1 LRELSKAQKLRVA
14 AIAVV
19 CGLIV
24 YAVGVLTF
32 LQSPVFSMFW
42 IVSSQT
48 ALDAIYVAAATA
60 AALSIIIL
68 SIVFIRKRKGVFS
81 EKHNIRFMGTFKAS
95 SEARGI
101 VTLPPDCKKTSS
113 YPGCNETEQKTV
125 SNPGGSKS
133 VQKNPSAVEPIMQSS
148 KQSATQISAEQNTDG
163 NATINREADVKVIKN
178 KDKITCPACKRE
190 FSTPLFSLDYSSSNP
205 KLIRLCPYCD
215 KNLDLEPK
223 NA

>member
-101 VTLPPDCKKTSS
+101 VTLPTDCKKTSS

-125 SNPGGSKS
+125 AK
-133 VQKNPSAVEPIMQSS
+133 QPIIQSI